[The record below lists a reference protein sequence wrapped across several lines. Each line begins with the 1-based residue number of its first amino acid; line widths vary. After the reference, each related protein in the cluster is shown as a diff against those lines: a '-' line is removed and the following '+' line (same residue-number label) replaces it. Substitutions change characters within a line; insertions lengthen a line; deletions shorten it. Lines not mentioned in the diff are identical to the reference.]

1 MYEEKILKN
10 YICWHGLCKY
20 YFVSFIWGG
29 FLKEESENIP
39 KALDLGNT
47 SGGKRRDGG
56 ACVNESLFFKN
67 QEVCTNPIDFILN
80 NF

>member
-1 MYEEKILKN
+1 MEALRRKKISK
-10 YICWHGLCKY
+10 IIFTGMVFPAI

-47 SGGKRRDGG
+47 SERKRRDGG
-56 ACVNESLFFKN
+56 ACVNESLFLKN
-67 QEVCTNPIDFILN
+67 
-80 NF
+80 